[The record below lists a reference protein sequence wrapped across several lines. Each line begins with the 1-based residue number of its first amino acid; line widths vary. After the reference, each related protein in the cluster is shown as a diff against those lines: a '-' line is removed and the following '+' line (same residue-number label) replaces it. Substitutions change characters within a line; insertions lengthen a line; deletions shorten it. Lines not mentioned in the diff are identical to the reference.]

1 MSTPTS
7 SVAGLVSGIDWESTI
22 AQLMQLERRRVSL
35 LEDRKSEN
43 DTKLNLWS
51 QIQSKVAALQGVA
64 EGMDKKSEFA
74 VKAASSSD
82 ATRVGV
88 SATAAAAE
96 GAHTVEVLSLAK
108 SHKIASQGWADKSTT
123 GVGDSGGDL
132 VIEING
138 NTITISD
145 ADLSSDTT
153 LEQLRNLINS
163 SSDNDGYV
171 TASILDD
178 GSDTNAYRL
187 VITANETG
195 SDNEIVISSNPTN
208 LDFANNNIDEAET
221 EANWTGTSAITTSG
235 TYSGTINKQYF
246 FTVAGTGTQTVGSG
260 DINVDWVDSLGNT
273 GSILIPNGYS
283 GSAIS
288 VAEGV
293 ELTFGAGDL
302 EAGETF
308 SVDVSTPELTAAQ
321 DAQVRFDS
329 IYMSKSSNSITDVL
343 DGVTI
348 DLLSAEA
355 GEEIEVTI
363 TNNVDA
369 VKGKIQSLVD
379 AYNSLVQDIS
389 TFTAYDEEN
398 EAAAPLLGDGFL
410 TGIRST
416 LAAIVSST
424 VVQLPDSAI
433 YDSLASAG
441 VQSSTRGL
449 LTIDDE
455 DLDEAL
461 ENNFDDIVNL
471 FTQSFT
477 SEDSKIFVVNTD
489 YTTLGGEYN
498 LVVNYDAS
506 GKMTSA
512 TIDGV
517 AATIDGDLIRG
528 ADGTAV
534 EGLVL
539 GFTSPGSGP
548 GTVDTTIRLG
558 KGAAQMIASEANR
571 ISDPDDGSIETA
583 MQNIQTQNENLDRQI
598 ESWERR
604 LEEIESQYRR
614 QFSALETTLSRLSNQ
629 SSYLSAVL

>member
-7 SVAGLVSGIDWESTI
+7 SVSGLVSGIDWESTI
-22 AQLMQLERRRVSL
+22 AQLMQIERRRVSL
-35 LEDRKSEN
+35 LETRKSEN

-108 SHKIASQGWADKSTT
+108 SHRLASQGWADKSTT

-163 SSDNDGYV
+163 SADNDGYV

-178 GSDTNAYRL
+178 GSDTNNYRL
-187 VITANETG
+187 VITADDTG
-195 SDNEIVISSNPTN
+195 ADNEIIISSNPTN
-208 LDFANNNIDEAET
+208 LDFANNSIDDAET
-221 EANWTGTSAITTSG
+221 ETNWTGTSAITTSG
-235 TYSGTINKQYF
+235 TYSGTTNKQFF
-246 FTVAGTGTQTVGSG
+246 FTIAGTGTQTIGSG
-260 DINVDWVDSLGNT
+260 DITVDWVDSLGNT

-293 ELTFGAGDL
+293 ELSFGAGDL

-308 SVDVSTPELTAAQ
+308 SVDVTTPELTAAQ
-321 DAQVRFDS
+321 DAQIRIDS
-329 IYMSKSSNSITDVL
+329 IYMSKDSNSITDVL
-343 DGVTI
+343 EGVTI
-348 DLLSAEA
+348 DLMSAEA
-355 GEEIEVTI
+355 GEEIEITI
-363 TNNVDA
+363 NNDVAA
-369 VKGKIQSLVD
+369 VKNKIQALVD

-398 EAAAPLLGDGFL
+398 ESAAPLLGDGFL
-410 TGIRST
+410 TGIRSS
-416 LAAIVSST
+416 LASIVSAM
-424 VVQLPDSAI
+424 VVQLPDSAT

-441 VQSSTRGL
+441 VLSSTRGL
-449 LTIDDE
+449 LTIDD
-455 DLDEAL
+455 DALDEAL
-461 ENNFDDIVNL
+461 ENNFDDIVDL
-471 FTQSFT
+471 FTESFS
-477 SEDSKIFVVNTD
+477 SEDGKIFLAGTNNSTQ
-489 YTTLGGEYN
+489 GGEYS
-498 LVVNYDAS
+498 LVVNYDGS
-506 GKMTSA
+506 GQMTSA
-512 TIDGV
+512 TINGV
-517 AATIDGDLIRG
+517 AAVIDGDLIHG
-528 ADGTAV
+528 GEGTAV

-539 GFTSPGSGP
+539 GFTSPGTGP
-548 GTVDTTIRLG
+548 GSVNTTIRIG
-558 KGAAQMIASEANR
+558 KGASQMIASEASR
-571 ISDPDDGSIETA
+571 ISDPDEGTIQAAKE
-583 MQNIQTQNENLDRQI
+583 NLQTQNENLDRQI

-604 LEEIESQYRR
+604 LTEIESQYKR
-614 QFSALETTLSRLSNQ
+614 QFAALETTLSRLSNQ
-629 SSYLSAVL
+629 SNYLAGVL